1 MNTSTPRRAA
11 ATSLVRRVA
20 RRPRRWVA
28 TARNHPTTATVR
40 RAGRAAFERA
50 ALAGLAR
57 RRRSARTAD
66 WDRIRDVSAAL
77 ADPHPPRRSVS
88 IVVIAARG
96 SSTAEPPP
104 GCAPIES
111 GVDGA
116 DIDVVVASPTAGQ
129 SAAAAAAGAARRGH
143 GELICFVP
151 ATSTALE
158 RGWLA
163 RLAAPVDAT
172 TVVAA
177 VPVVVHPLRA
187 GLHATPHDGRVRARG
202 VSVGVDGEAPVLRAD
217 GAGTVAAFEP
227 DPVPVPVPVAGA
239 TAACVVVHRG
249 AYEAAGSLPDYD
261 DLDLAMF
268 ELCRLLRG
276 RGGAVVVVPD
286 AVIVDHRPVT
296 SRRALETPVS
306 TSSAEWRSY
315 IDGHGPELMR
325 AADPLAP
332 GKLRIAFT
340 VAAPSEKVASRW
352 GDWHLAQAFARA
364 LRGRGHV
371 VRVQTFDRRDDLA
384 GRSCDV
390 HCVVRGLASVRRTPG
405 QAHTIW
411 VISHPEQITD
421 HECDAAD
428 LVFVASTRF
437 ADELRARTRTPVEV
451 MLQATDITR
460 FRPVPPQPVH
470 AHDVAVVA
478 KSRDVFRT
486 AVADAIAG
494 GVRPAIYGSG
504 WEPFV
509 DSSLVVRDYVTNEE
523 LPAVYSSV
531 GVLLNDHWQT
541 MHAWGFV
548 SNRLFD
554 ALACET
560 PVISDDLPEIAELFD
575 GAVLTYRDAAQLPEL
590 IELTLADRV
599 GARARAARG
608 RELIAARHTFDH
620 RAAQFVEALG
630 RYGLVP

>member
-1 MNTSTPRRAA
+1 M
-11 ATSLVRRVA
+11 
-20 RRPRRWVA
+20 
-28 TARNHPTTATVR
+28 
-40 RAGRAAFERA
+40 
-50 ALAGLAR
+50 
-57 RRRSARTAD
+57 
-66 WDRIRDVSAAL
+66 
-77 ADPHPPRRSVS
+77 S
-88 IVVIAARG
+88 IVVIAADG
-96 SSTAEPPP
+96 SGVAEPPP
-104 GCAPIES
+104 GYAPIES
-111 GVDGA
+111 SVDGTEI
-116 DIDVVVASPTAGQ
+116 DVDVVVASRRAGQ
-129 SAAAAAAGAARRGH
+129 SAAAAAAGAARGGR
-143 GELICFVP
+143 GELICFIP

-163 RLAAPVDAT
+163 RLAAAVDAT

-177 VPVVVHPLRA
+177 APVVVHPLRA

-202 VSVGVDGEAPVLRAD
+202 LSVGVDGEAPVLRAD

-227 DPVPVPVPVAGA
+227 GPIPVAGA

-261 DLDLAMF
+261 DLDIAMF
-268 ELCRLLRG
+268 ELCRTLRG
-276 RGGAVVVVPD
+276 RGGDVVVVPD

-296 SRRALETPVS
+296 SRRALATPVS
-306 TSSAEWRSY
+306 TTSAAWRSY
-315 IDGHGPELMR
+315 IEGHGPELMQ
-325 AADPLAP
+325 AADPLSA
-332 GKLRIAFT
+332 GKLRIALT
-340 VAAPSEKVASRW
+340 VAAPSEKVAPRW
-352 GDWHLAQAFARA
+352 GDWHLAHAFARA
-364 LRGRGHV
+364 LRRRGHV
-371 VRVQTFDRRDDLA
+371 VRVQTFDHRDDLA

-390 HCVVRGLASVRRTPG
+390 HCVVRGLASVRRTSG
-405 QAHTIW
+405 QVHTIW
-411 VISHPEQITD
+411 VISHPEQITE
-421 HECDAAD
+421 HECDTAD

-451 MLQATDITR
+451 MLQATDVTR
-460 FRPVPPQPVH
+460 FRPVPPQTVH

-478 KSRDVFRT
+478 KSRDVFRV

-509 DSSLVVRDYVTNEE
+509 DSSLVVSDYVTNEE

-575 GAVLTYRDAAQLPEL
+575 GAVLTYRDAAQLAEL
-590 IELTLADRV
+590 IEVTLADRV

-620 RAAQFVEALG
+620 RAAQFVETLG